1 MTKNCT
7 FSKIFITY
15 KMSNPAELRSQ
26 AEAARR
32 GKNYEQAADLY
43 SDLLDVVFVDGQPLT
58 VQVCQDLTHYGECLL
73 NTGET
78 DEETFET
85 IWEVL
90 ENARVGYEQMKE
102 EDRPPEGLIDVHE
115 LLGELSFK
123 RVDLE
128 EAALQYQQASDLAL
142 ANPNLSWRIPLN
154 SLFMRSTALNYLGR
168 VAEYREALDKAIK
181 FIDDE
186 KAKSKNAADIQAL
199 DEFRADF
206 VSRRNNIRP

>member
-1 MTKNCT
+1 
-7 FSKIFITY
+7 
-15 KMSNPAELRSQ
+15 MSSNTPEELRNR

-32 GKNYEQAADLY
+32 GKNYVEAADLY
-43 SDLLDVVFVDGQPLT
+43 SDLLAEIYSDDKPLT
-58 VQVCQDLTHYGECLL
+58 VQICKDFVHYGECLL
-73 NTGET
+73 NTGEK
-78 DEETFET
+78 DEETYET

-123 RVDLE
+123 RLDLE
-128 EAALQYQQASDLAL
+128 EAALQYQQASELAL
-142 ANPNLSWRIPLN
+142 ANPNLSWRIALN
-154 SLFMRSTALNYLGR
+154 SLLLRSTALNYLGKIP
-168 VAEYREALDKAIK
+168 EYRAALDKAIQ

-186 KAKSKNAADIQAL
+186 KAKPKNAADVKAL

-206 VSRRNNIRP
+206 VSRRDNIRP

>member
-90 ENARVGYEQMKE
+90 ESARVGYEKMKE
-102 EDRPPEGLIDVHE
+102 EDRPPEGLIDAHE
-115 LLGELSFK
+115 LLGELSLK
-123 RVDLE
+123 RLDFE
-128 EAALQYQQASDLAL
+128 EAVSQYQQSSEIAL

-154 SLFMRSTALNYLGR
+154 SLFMKATALNYLGKLQ
-168 VAEYREALDKAIK
+168 EYRDALDQAIN
-181 FIDDE
+181 FIDAE
-186 KAKSKNAADIQAL
+186 KVKPKNANDVSAMED
-199 DEFRADF
+199 FRADF
-206 VSRRNNIRP
+206 VSRRENIRQ

>member
-1 MTKNCT
+1 
-7 FSKIFITY
+7 
-15 KMSNPAELRSQ
+15 MSSPEELRNR
-26 AEAARR
+26 AETARK
-32 GKNYEQAADLY
+32 GKNYVEAADLY
-43 SDLLDVVFVDGQPLT
+43 SDLLAEIYKEDQPLS
-58 VQVCQDLTHYGECLL
+58 VQICKDFVHYGECLL
-73 NTGET
+73 NTGEK